1 MNHPLIEE
9 AVLLVLNNGGIVDL
23 ILNKEYGYIEY
34 NLNTGMKSGL
44 SLYEKDNKVW
54 AITRYNDDER
64 MTDINSIL
72 DTARDCL
79 FGRDYAAYAWI
90 NILREYGYHIGDVRG
105 N

>member
-1 MNHPLIEE
+1 MHPLINE
-9 AVLLVLNNGGIVDL
+9 AVLLVLRNGGMVDL
-23 ILNKEYGYIEY
+23 NLNEEHGYIEY

-44 SLYEKDNKVW
+44 RLYEKGNEVW

-90 NILREYGYHIGDVRG
+90 KILNDYGYSIEDVRG

>member
-9 AVLLVLNNGGIVDL
+9 AILLVLNNGGIVDL

-44 SLYEKDNKVW
+44 RLYEKDNEVW
-54 AITRYNDDER
+54 TITRYNKEER
-64 MTDINSIL
+64 MTEIDDIL

-79 FGRDYAAYAWI
+79 CHRDYAAYAWI
-90 NILREYGYHIGDVRG
+90 KILKDYGYSIEDVRG